1 MLSID
6 MPDLS
11 QKVTGFMCTKGL
23 LIPQL
28 VSLPIYAAAMQ
39 KHQQR
44 AKVDQTCTPT
54 QGVEI

>member
-1 MLSID
+1 